1 MRGPMRGGRS
11 LALHGGTTSKGFL
24 QSHTPYLAFQSS
36 QPAPPLP
43 QSLWVLEMTGVVA
56 SPE

>member
-1 MRGPMRGGRS
+1 MRGTERGGS
-11 LALHGGTTSKGFL
+11 NLALHGGVISKGLL
-24 QSHTPYLAFQSS
+24 QSHIPYLAFQSS

-43 QSLWVLEMTGVVA
+43 QSLWALEMTGVVA